1 MFPALMFLA
10 VADAGNSSSWLAKI
24 LAPVTTILS
33 EFGID
38 WPLFLAQVL
47 CFAIVAVIL
56 WRFAFKP
63 VLATMEERQR
73 QIESGL
79 KYAEATKA
87 ELAHTQQASA
97 ALIKQAQLE
106 GSRLIDEARKTAK
119 DFLDQQQKDAAARAG
134 DMIAK
139 AQQAIDSEHKKMLE
153 QARQEVARLVVQ
165 TTRQVLAKELSEEER
180 ARYNA
185 AASRAL
191 SVE

>member
-1 MFPALMFLA
+1 MSAY
-10 VADAGNSSSWLAKI
+10 
-24 LAPVTTILS
+24 
-33 EFGID
+33 
-38 WPLFLAQVL
+38 PLFFAAAPGGVLASLWDSLRSLMAQFDIEVPLLLAQML
-47 CFAIVAVIL
+47 CFSLVAIIL
-56 WRFAFKP
+56 WKFAFKP

-79 KYAEATKA
+79 KYAETAKA
-87 ELAHTQQASA
+87 ELAKTQQDGAV
-97 ALIKQAQLE
+97 LIKQAQVE

-134 DMIAK
+134 DMLVK

-153 QARQEVARLVVQ
+153 QARREVARLVVQ
-165 TTRQVLAKELSEEER
+165 TTQQVLARELSEAER

-185 AASRAL
+185 AASREI